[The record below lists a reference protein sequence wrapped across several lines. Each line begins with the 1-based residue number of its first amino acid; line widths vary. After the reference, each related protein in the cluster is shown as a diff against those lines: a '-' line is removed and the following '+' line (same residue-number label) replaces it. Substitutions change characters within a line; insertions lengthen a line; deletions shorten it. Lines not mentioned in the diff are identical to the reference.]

1 MCLESKYCEAYRHTA
16 AKLARLVLKLHPRCG
31 ILLSLSALP
40 PPPPPPF
47 PPPPFRTKEPNALQ
61 AFPPCTCHKTPTAAA
76 GFQHE
81 LDSVFII
88 IINFVIM
95 VAG

>member
-40 PPPPPPF
+40 PPPLRLF
-47 PPPPFRTKEPNALQ
+47 ADSLFSTKEHKALQ
-61 AFPPCTCHKTPTAAA
+61 AFTACTCHKTPTAAA